1 MPKVPSSG
9 RAPRL
14 AVLALAAALAVA
26 CATAL
31 GSEVRAQAK
40 PGSPGLV
47 HRWDAAPLQDA
58 LYELADV
65 AGVSLV
71 FAHRLVEG
79 QTVSAVYKEGEEP
92 DAALAQLL
100 AGTGLRA
107 ERIRRGRYV
116 VLAEPLNV
124 LVEPDDPA
132 AYTGTL
138 EGRIVD
144 AATGEALWGAHAW
157 LVDLDLGGVAAA
169 DGAFYVPDLPTG
181 EYTVRFSH
189 VGYRPV
195 RVRLSVYP
203 LSPQLPPTIRLQP
216 ETFTTDDATV
226 QAGDV
231 PEPEPGLTDLASRQA
246 AALPVH
252 LGEGDLGQALAWLP
266 GLARDGAGG
275 GLVVRGADPHLTRY
289 LRDGVPFVEPW
300 HAFGLFSALQPE
312 AYRRVR
318 FHRGSLPA
326 ELGGGLAGV
335 VEVETKDGLVEKP
348 TGVAALSPLSVR
360 AVAETPLTPG
370 LGLLVA
376 GRGSL
381 LDGVF
386 APTLRREAAAVVLDP
401 LGLRTLDDQDVAH
414 GFYDAEARLTWAPD
428 AAHRV
433 AFGAYLGGDRL
444 DARLPAA
451 EDERLAVDDRWGNRV
466 VSAHY
471 RFLGRRAF
479 VAATAYG
486 TRYDLQER
494 TTAADAASPFT
505 SDYRVGYGEAGLR
518 VDVDYFRSLRHQF
531 RFGVHAAHHGLE
543 TALEEAVEGG
553 GSRAESADNAGF
565 EASAY
570 VQDAWQPTDLL
581 HVQAGLRADA
591 YTEGEYLSLS
601 PRLHVRYAVRPERL
615 YVRGGLS
622 RQVQV
627 LHRVRDRYA
636 YTYELAASRWLLP
649 SDAVRP
655 ASAWQAGLGAEWAPT
670 TAAAPV
676 ALAFSADVY
685 GRLLD
690 DVLEPLD
697 PAGWTDALAGPGVA
711 EDDLLRFYRPS
722 EGRAVGLELAARAE
736 RGPWVLGL
744 SYALSHAV
752 VRVPGAEDGWRPSR
766 YSRPHVLGLLAQRRS
781 ERFSFAARLTVQSG
795 LPTPYLDGA
804 GAPMPGPLD
813 RHAPE
818 ARLDLAVGYRFSLF
832 GLQWDASAQAL
843 GLGGRPTGAPPFADG
858 TAAFLATDVRG
869 LPLLPVL
876 SLQATW

>member
-1 MPKVPSSG
+1 MLPC
-9 RAPRL
+9 RL
-14 AVLALAAALAVA
+14 VALTLVVALAAAL
-26 CATAL
+26 
-31 GSEVRAQAK
+31 GGGVRAQVK

-47 HRWDAAPLQDA
+47 HRWDGVPLQDA

-79 QTVSAVYKEGEEP
+79 RTVSATYKEGEEP

-124 LVEPDDPA
+124 LVEPDAPA

-144 AATGEALWGAHAW
+144 AETGEALWGAHAW
-157 LVDLDLGGVAAA
+157 LVDLDLGGVADY
-169 DGAFYVPDLPTG
+169 DGSFYVPNLPTG

-189 VGYRPV
+189 VGYRAV

-216 ETFTTDDATV
+216 EVVASDDATV
-226 QAGDV
+226 RGDV

-252 LGEGDLGQALAWLP
+252 LGDGDLGQTLAWLP
-266 GLARDGAGG
+266 GLSRDGGG
-275 GLVVRGADPHLTRY
+275 GLAVRGADPHLTRY

-300 HAFGLFSALQPE
+300 HAYGLFSALQPE

-335 VEVETKDGLVEKP
+335 VEVETKDGLVERP
-348 TGVAALSPLSVR
+348 TGVAALTPLSVR
-360 AVAETPLTPG
+360 AVAETPLTPTV
-370 LGLLVA
+370 GLLLA

-381 LDGVF
+381 LDGLF

-401 LGLRTLDDQDVAH
+401 LGLRAVDTQDVSH
-414 GFYDAEARLTWAPD
+414 GFYDAEAKLTWAPD
-428 AAHRV
+428 HVHR
-433 AFGAYLGGDRL
+433 FSLGGYLGADHL
-444 DARLPAA
+444 DARLPIVAGA
-451 EDERLAVDDRWGNRV
+451 RFGEDARLAVDDAWSNRML
-466 VSAHY
+466 AGHY
-471 RFLGRRAF
+471 RYLGRRTF
-479 VAATAYG
+479 AAVTAYA
-486 TRYDLQER
+486 TRYDLREQ
-494 TTAADAASPFT
+494 TAAADAGSPFT
-505 SDYRVGYGEAGLR
+505 SDYRVGYTAAGAR
-518 VDVDYFRSLRHQF
+518 ADVDYFLSLRHQL
-531 RFGVHAAHHGLE
+531 RLGGHVAYHGLE
-543 TALEEAVEGG
+543 TALEEAVEDG
-553 GSRAESADNAGF
+553 GSRAERAAADGV

-570 VQDAWQPTDLL
+570 VQDAWQPTPRL

-591 YTEGEYLSLS
+591 FTDGDYLSVS

-636 YTYELAASRWLLP
+636 YTYDLAASRWLLP
-649 SDAVRP
+649 SAAVRP
-655 ASAWQAGLGAEWAPT
+655 ATAWQAGLGAEWAPT
-670 TAAAPV
+670 APD
-676 ALAFSADVY
+676 APLHLAFSADVY

-690 DVLEPLD
+690 DVLEPVE
-697 PAGWTDALAGPGVA
+697 PAGWADALLGPGVA
-711 EDDLLRFYRPS
+711 EADLLRFYRSS
-722 EGRAVGLELAARAE
+722 EGRAAGLELAARVE
-736 RGPWVLGL
+736 RGPWTLGL
-744 SYALSHAV
+744 AYALSRAE
-752 VRVPGAEDGWRPSR
+752 VRVPGAEEGWRPSR
-766 YSRPHVLGLLAQRRS
+766 YSRPHVLGLLAQHRGDH
-781 ERFSFAARLTVQSG
+781 FSVAARLTVQSG
-795 LPTPYLDGA
+795 LPMPHLDGD
-804 GAPMPGPLD
+804 GAPVPGALG

-818 ARLDLAVGYRFSLF
+818 ARLDLAFGYRFRLF
-832 GLQWDASAQAL
+832 GLRWDAQAQAL
-843 GLGGRPTGAPPFADG
+843 GLGGRPTDAPPFADG